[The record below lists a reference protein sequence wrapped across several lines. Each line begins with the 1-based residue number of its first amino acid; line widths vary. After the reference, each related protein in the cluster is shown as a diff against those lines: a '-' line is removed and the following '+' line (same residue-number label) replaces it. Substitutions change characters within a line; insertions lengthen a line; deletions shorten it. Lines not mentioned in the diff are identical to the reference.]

1 VTRTLQVGRK
11 EEMKERGR
19 VEEKAR
25 EGEIE
30 QRGVGVGALGG
41 AVVGVW
47 CIWDDA
53 EEVDHV
59 TQKRR
64 MRV

>member
-41 AVVGVW
+41 AVVGV
-47 CIWDDA
+47 
-53 EEVDHV
+53 
-59 TQKRR
+59 
-64 MRV
+64 